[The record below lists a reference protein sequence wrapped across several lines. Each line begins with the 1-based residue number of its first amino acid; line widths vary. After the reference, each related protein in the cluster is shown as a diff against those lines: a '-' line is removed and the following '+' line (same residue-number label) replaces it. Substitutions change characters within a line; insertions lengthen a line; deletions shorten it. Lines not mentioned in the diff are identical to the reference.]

1 MDGTDGGCEG
11 FGGHGN
17 GCGSRGVVGNGRIS
31 EPETAPEFD
40 EGYRPEMWVRR
51 TGGLLMHDVRSGPD
65 GSETATLGMLMGM
78 KSSGKGKSAR
88 RAVVGLA
95 ACVLGV
101 SGAAAAWGQT
111 APRYQSPF
119 GTAPS
124 TAPSLPTP
132 ASITP
137 GATVVE
143 DVVVRVND
151 QIISRSDVE
160 RSQKQL
166 EQELQQNNASPTER
180 EQRQRDLLRDM
191 IDQQLLL
198 SRGKELGLNADAE
211 VVRRLDEIRK
221 QNHLES
227 MEDLEKAA
235 RSQGVS
241 FEDFKAQIRNNAIT
255 QQVVRDEVGQRLR
268 LSPSQEQTYY
278 DAHKQDFQ
286 QPEQVRLSEI
296 LVPTPEN
303 ATEAQVAQAQG
314 KAEAI
319 AAQVKAGGDF
329 AALAKKDSGGP
340 TAAQGGDLGLF
351 KRGALA
357 KVLEDQTFDLPVG
370 QATAPIRTRQGFVVL
385 KLTKHQAGGMAPLK
399 QVEPQVQEAMY
410 MEQMQPALRAYL
422 TKLRENAYIDVKPG
436 FVDSGASS
444 KQTKPV
450 FSAYAPPAP
459 KKKSVL
465 EKSRFDR
472 ARVGGASAAGDA
484 TSAAGG
490 TTAAAGTVAATP
502 DAGAKS
508 GKTRSSAQ
516 PVKVGKNGKVKI
528 RKEKVRY
535 GQAPRN
541 ALPPGP
547 EETVAGVGAGTSV
560 TGATDAAGQA
570 PGAALAPTQGTTE
583 ISSTSD
589 ENPLTPRPV
598 SFGKTRF
605 SSRAPEVK
613 AEKVQQKQVK
623 VAEKEAAMP
632 AGPTTQEVATQK
644 TQAAPLG
651 LNGDTVKK
659 KKVKRKKGET
669 KERIQ
674 DRPGPVAPIAPSPT
688 VNPDLGKSLP
698 GTTSGVVPSA
708 DRTTL
713 PLASAPPPGVNS
725 TGQPI
730 PPAGSPEMPPG
741 GAPVPSTAPPTT
753 TTTLPQ

>member
-1 MDGTDGGCEG
+1 MGTKSLGKLQAA
-11 FGGHGN
+11 
-17 GCGSRGVVGNGRIS
+17 RQAAVGV
-31 EPETAPEFD
+31 
-40 EGYRPEMWVRR
+40 
-51 TGGLLMHDVRSGPD
+51 
-65 GSETATLGMLMGM
+65 
-78 KSSGKGKSAR
+78 
-88 RAVVGLA
+88 A

-101 SGAAAAWGQT
+101 GMLGVGCTAAAWGQ
-111 APRYQSPF
+111 AVPRYQSPF
-119 GTAPS
+119 GTAPA
-124 TAPSLPTP
+124 TAPSLPKPP
-132 ASITP
+132 AITP
-137 GATVVE
+137 GGTVVE
-143 DVVVRVND
+143 DVVARVND
-151 QIISRSDVE
+151 QIISRTDVE

-166 EQELQQNNASPTER
+166 DQELQQNNASPSER
-180 EQRQRDLLRDM
+180 DQRRKDLLRDM
-191 IDQQLLL
+191 VDQQLLL

-221 QNHLES
+221 QNHLDT

-235 RSQGVS
+235 QQQGVS

-268 LSPSQEQTYY
+268 LSQGQEQSYY
-278 DAHKQDFQ
+278 DAHKQEFQ

-303 ATEAQVAQAQG
+303 ATDAQVAQAQA
-314 KAEAI
+314 KADDM

-329 AALAKKDSGGP
+329 AALAKKNSGGP

-357 KVLEDQTFDLPVG
+357 KVLEDQTFELPVG
-370 QATAPIRTRQGFVVL
+370 QTTAPIRTRQGFVVL
-385 KLTKHQAGGMAPLK
+385 KLTEHQPGGVAPLK

-422 TKLRENAYIDVKPG
+422 TKLREDAYIDVKPG
-436 FVDSGASS
+436 FVDTGASV

-450 FSAYAPPAP
+450 FTAYAPPAP
-459 KKKSVL
+459 KKKDVL

-472 ARVGGASAAGDA
+472 ARVGANSAATGA
-484 TSAAGG
+484 G
-490 TTAAAGTVAATP
+490 TTAATAVAAAP
-502 DAGAKS
+502 DTTARS
-508 GKTRSSAQ
+508 GKTRASAQ
-516 PVKVGKNGKVKI
+516 PIKVGKNGKLKI

-547 EETVAGVGAGTSV
+547 EETVAGIGAGASATS
-560 TGATDAAGQA
+560 ATGQA
-570 PGAALAPTQGTTE
+570 LGDTPGTAIAPTQGTTQ

-589 ENPLTPRPV
+589 VDPLGPKPV
-598 SFGKTRF
+598 SAGKTRF

-613 AEKVQQKQVK
+613 AEKVQQKQAK
-623 VAEKEAAMP
+623 VVEKAAAVP
-632 AGPTTQEVATQK
+632 EGPSATEVATKQ

-674 DRPGPVAPIAPSPT
+674 DRPAPVAPAAPAPT
-688 VNPDLGKSLP
+688 VNPDLGRSLP
-698 GTTSGVVPSA
+698 GTTASTTPSA
-708 DRTTL
+708 DRTTI
-713 PLASAPPPGVNS
+713 PPVSAPPPGVNS
-725 TGQPI
+725 TGQPV
-730 PPAGSPEMPPG
+730 PPAGAPATSPSGTPNP
-741 GAPVPSTAPPTT
+741 PSTPPSADTT
-753 TTTLPQ
+753 TVPQ

>member
-1 MDGTDGGCEG
+1 
-11 FGGHGN
+11 
-17 GCGSRGVVGNGRIS
+17 
-31 EPETAPEFD
+31 
-40 EGYRPEMWVRR
+40 
-51 TGGLLMHDVRSGPD
+51 
-65 GSETATLGMLMGM
+65 MGM
-78 KSSGKGKSAR
+78 KSSGKMQSAR
-88 RAVVGLA
+88 RVAVGLA
-95 ACVLGV
+95 ACVLGM
-101 SGAAAAWGQT
+101 SGAAGWGQT
-111 APRYQSPF
+111 AGQTSAPRYQSPF
-119 GTAPS
+119 GTAPA
-124 TAPSLPTP
+124 TAPALPTP

-137 GATVVE
+137 GGTVVE

-166 EQELQQNNASPTER
+166 QDELQQNNASPAER
-180 EQRQRDLLRDM
+180 EQRQKDLLRDM

-221 QNHLES
+221 QNHLDS
-227 MEDLEKAA
+227 MEDLEKSA
-235 RSQGVS
+235 RQQGVN

-278 DAHKQDFQ
+278 DAHRQDFQ

-303 ATEAQVAQAQG
+303 ATDAQVGQAQV
-314 KAEAI
+314 KADAI
-319 AAQVKAGGDF
+319 ATRVKAGGDF
-329 AALAKKDSGGP
+329 AAIAKKDSGGP

-370 QATAPIRTRQGFVVL
+370 QSTAPIRTRQGFVVL
-385 KLTKHQAGGMAPLK
+385 KVVEHQAGGVAPLK
-399 QVEPQVQEAMY
+399 EVEPQVQEAMY

-422 TKLRENAYIDVKPG
+422 TKLRENAYLDPKPG
-436 FVDSGASS
+436 FVDTGASP

-450 FSAYAPPAP
+450 FTAYAPPAP
-459 KKKSVL
+459 KKKNVVD
-465 EKSRFDR
+465 KSRFDR
-472 ARVGGASAAGDA
+472 ARVGGSSAAGS
-484 TSAAGG
+484 TAAGTGG
-490 TTAAAGTVAATP
+490 TAVASTVAATP
-502 DAGAKS
+502 DAG
-508 GKTRSSAQ
+508 GKPGKARASAQ
-516 PVKVGKNGKVKI
+516 PIKVGKNGKLKI

-547 EETVAGVGAGTSV
+547 EETVAGVGAGNSV
-560 TGATDAAGQA
+560 AGSGDATGQAPGQA
-570 PGAALAPTQGTTE
+570 PGAAIAPTQGTTE

-589 ENPLTPRPV
+589 VNPLSQRPV
-598 SFGKTRF
+598 SASKTRF

-623 VAEKEAAMP
+623 VAEKAAAVP
-632 AGPTTQEVATQK
+632 EGPTTQEVATQK

-651 LNGDTVKK
+651 LNGDTAKK
-659 KKVKRKKGET
+659 KKVKRKKGDT

-674 DRPGPVAPIAPSPT
+674 DRPAPVAPAAPSPT

-698 GTTSGVVPSA
+698 GTTSSTTTPSA

-713 PLASAPPPGVNS
+713 PPASAPPPGANS

-730 PPAGSPEMPPG
+730 PPAGTPQTTPS
-741 GAPVPSTAPPTT
+741 GAEVPSATPPITT
-753 TTTLPQ
+753 TPPQ